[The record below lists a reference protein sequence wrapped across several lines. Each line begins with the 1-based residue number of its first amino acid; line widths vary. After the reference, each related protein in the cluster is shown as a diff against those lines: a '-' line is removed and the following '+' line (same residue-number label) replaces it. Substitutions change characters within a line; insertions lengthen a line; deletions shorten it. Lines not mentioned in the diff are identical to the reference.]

1 VISNDLARALDPAR
15 IAIDAGIT
23 PDEWQ
28 ADLLRS
34 DADRVLMLCS
44 RQAGKTTTAAFM
56 SLHDAIYKRPGGL
69 VIIVSPSQRQ
79 SGEIFRTVM
88 RHHSNLEN
96 VPEMRQE
103 SQLRAEMA
111 NGSRI
116 LALPGSETT
125 VRGYSAASLIV
136 IDEASRVEDSLLQ
149 AVRPMLATSQG
160 RLVALTTPA
169 GKRGW
174 FFEAWTG
181 DGNWHRVRVPAS
193 MCPRI
198 SKEFLAEE
206 LKELGASRFAEEY
219 NLEFIDPD
227 TAAFPTDIISKC
239 FTDSV
244 KPLWG

>member
-1 VISNDLARALDPAR
+1 MALHTAISR
-15 IAIDAGIT
+15 
-23 PDEWQ
+23 
-28 ADLLRS
+28 
-34 DADRVLMLCS
+34 
-44 RQAGKTTTAAFM
+44 
-56 SLHDAIYKRPGGL
+56 RPGGL
-69 VIIVSPSQRQ
+69 TIVVSPSQRQ

-88 RHHSNLEN
+88 RHHSNLKS

-103 SQLRAEMA
+103 SLLRAELA

-125 VRGYSAASLIV
+125 VRGYSAADLIV

-149 AVRPMLATSQG
+149 AVRPMLATSKG

-174 FFEAWTG
+174 FYEAWIS
-181 DGNWHRVRVPAS
+181 DSPWHRVRVPAS

-206 LKELGASRFAEEY
+206 LRELGQSRFSEEY
-219 NLEFIDPD
+219 ELEFIDPD
-227 TAAFPTDIISKC
+227 TAAFPTDIISRC
-239 FTDSV
+239 FTTAV
-244 KPLWG
+244 KPLWS